1 MKIGILTYHFSENY
15 GALFQAYALRHW
27 LREQGCEAEFINYHP
42 EYVEQGGVINLD
54 NLFSK
59 QTIKILFLRL
69 VSLKESLFGN
79 QKQKKGFNQ
88 FRTHQLGING
98 PLLKTKSDI
107 EAKDTDYDL
116 LICGSDQIW
125 KPSEHFGV
133 DPVYYLDL
141 SLSSQPLKFSY
152 AASFGK
158 DQLDAEFCVEV
169 GELIRKLNCISVR
182 ETTGLDI
189 VRNLIQKEAFLVP
202 DPTFLL
208 CDYSSIMMKYPL
220 EANKYVFCYAL
231 RSPEGI
237 KSVANQVAA
246 KLNASL
252 YSPHNPHRRWGEIGE
267 TVYPCPAQWLSL
279 MNSAAYVITNS
290 FHGTALSILLNK
302 PFLVVGLQGSKDV
315 FNTRVKNLLSQLD
328 LMDRFVEDIEGFDIE
343 ATLHKKIDWDGINQR
358 VNKLRMDGQN
368 YLNQQVLQ
376 SYHE

>member
-27 LREQGCEAEFINYHP
+27 LREQGCDAEFINYHP
-42 EYVEQGGVINLD
+42 AYVEQGGVINLG

-59 QTIKILFLRL
+59 QTLKILFLKL
-69 VSLKESLFGN
+69 VSLREILFGN
-79 QKQKKGFNQ
+79 QKQKKGFTR
-88 FRTHQLGING
+88 FRAQQLGING
-98 PLLKTKSDI
+98 PLLKTKGDI
-107 EAKDTDYDL
+107 EARDTDYDL

-158 DQLDAEFCVEV
+158 DQLDAEFCAEV

-182 ETTGLDI
+182 ETTGLDV
-189 VRNLIQKEAFLVP
+189 VRNLIQKDAFLVP

-208 CDYSSIMMKYPL
+208 SDYSSIMKKYPL
-220 EANKYVFCYAL
+220 ETSKYVFCYAL

-237 KSVANQVAA
+237 KSVSNQVASQ
-246 KLNASL
+246 LNASL
-252 YSPHNPHRRWGEIGE
+252 YSPHNPHRRWSEIGE
-267 TVYPCPAQWLSL
+267 TVYPCPAQWLDL
-279 MNSAAYVITNS
+279 MNSAAFVITNS

-328 LMDRFVEDIEGFDIE
+328 LMDRFVKDVDGFNLE
-343 ATLHKKIDWDGINQR
+343 AKLAEEIDWDVINHR
-358 VNKLRMDGQN
+358 VNKLRLDGQS
-368 YLNQQVLQ
+368 YLTEQVL
-376 SYHE
+376 STHV